1 MKKLLLALLIAIPV
15 FVTGQN
21 QSSKFTVTGI
31 ATDSLT
37 QETLPYVTCS
47 LAPEKNPA
55 QIFSRFAGDLDGNF
69 STEIKN
75 AGTYVLVVS
84 WVGQEP

>member
-47 LAPEKNPA
+47 LAPE
-55 QIFSRFAGDLDGNF
+55 
-69 STEIKN
+69 
-75 AGTYVLVVS
+75 
-84 WVGQEP
+84 